1 MFSVQVQGLDRVQA
15 RIRNLPKQLRFAAS
29 RAINDAAYLA
39 RTAVVTEMPRAFDRP
54 TPFIQKSIWVGK
66 TARPE
71 SLQAW
76 IYPRDPGGKAV
87 DPADV
92 LRAEVRGGPRKLKR
106 SERAFQRVGILPAG
120 FAMVPSKQLLQSD
133 KADAY
138 GNVKGSFVVQ
148 LLSYLQAFGE
158 QGYKANMTAK
168 RKRTLARYG
177 KSQGGFKKINGVEY
191 FVSYGKLRTRGD
203 LGTQQPLAAGIW
215 ARSGT
220 GGSAV
225 KPVFLF
231 VRMPTYPAR
240 LHMGQIIQATVQAEL
255 PRRYATHLQSAL
267 ATAR

>member
-1 MFSVQVQGLDRVQA
+1 MFSIQVQGLDRVQA

-29 RAINDAAYLA
+29 RAINDVAYLA
-39 RTAVVTEMPRAFDRP
+39 RTAVITEMPRAFDRP
-54 TPFIQKSIWVGK
+54 TLFIQKSIWVGK
-66 TARPE
+66 TAKPE

-76 IYPRDPGGKAV
+76 IYPRDPGGKSV

-120 FAMVPSKQLLQSD
+120 YAMVPSKQLLQSD

-138 GNVKGSFVVQ
+138 GNVKGSFIVQ

-168 RKRTLARYG
+168 NVG
-177 KSQGGFKKINGVEY
+177 KLKAGGKKTQYGVEY
-191 FVSYGKLRTRGD
+191 FVSYGKLRSRNPNTDAR
-203 LGTQQPLAAGIW
+203 QPLAAGIW
-215 ARSGT
+215 SRTRT
-220 GGSAV
+220 GFGSAV

-231 VRMPTYPAR
+231 VRLPNYPAR